1 MFFYIYSRDEWE
13 LCLCY
18 LKFEFELIYDFL
30 KLSGFVEMWNRI
42 KKYDFISY
50 VNIVIYNWKKGK
62 KRKIR
67 KKFLFMIKIDDLWY
81 KKCFLEIMVDVES
94 RC

>member
-1 MFFYIYSRDEWE
+1 MLKCGIE
-13 LCLCY
+13 LRNMIL
-18 LKFEFELIYDFL
+18 L
-30 KLSGFVEMWNRI
+30 VM
-42 KKYDFISY
+42 